1 MSFRLFSLLI
11 LSSLI
16 LGGCSKYMPKLDKVL
31 PDQRKEYQKSKSL
44 PDLEVPPDLTTESID
59 DSLSVPDVD
68 ASGSA
73 TFSTYQER
81 VARQKENRLYS
92 DATDAASFAELSG
105 EQLILVPGS
114 SSDTWI
120 TLQEFWGDLGYTLDL
135 SDEELGIME
144 TNWNGDDTS
153 REKFKVFIEPSEED
167 GEMAIYLSHLGEDFD
182 QGSWTGRN
190 RDLPIERKMASRMR
204 TSFGIAPTIPTSTV
218 AETETETRPVET
230 PIDDTIT
237 SELVNAGG
245 GKIYLAVKSDVST
258 VWPLVSDFLNN
269 ASDITVENEDPSSGT
284 YDIIYLGD
292 QTKKKGI
299 ISKLAFWKSDNNEL
313 QIGLVGVGSNT
324 EIVVLDEDG
333 EWETS
338 GKAEQ
343 ILSRI
348 RSNL

>member
-1 MSFRLFSLLI
+1 MSFRLISLFI
-11 LSSLI
+11 LASLI
-16 LGGCSKYMPKLDKVL
+16 LGGCSKLPKLDKVL

-44 PDLEVPPDLTTESID
+44 PDLEVPPDLTTETID

-105 EQLILVPGS
+105 EQLIVVPGS

-120 TLQEFWGDLGYTLDL
+120 TLQEFWNDQGYSLDL

-144 TNWNGDDTS
+144 TNWNGDDAK
-153 REKFKVFIEPSEED
+153 REKFKVFIETGEED

-182 QGSWTGRN
+182 QDVWAGRD
-190 RDLPIERKMASRMR
+190 RDLALERKMASRIK
-204 TSFGIAPTIPTSTV
+204 TSFGIASTP
-218 AETETETRPVET
+218 AAATTAAATETEDEPADAEVS
-230 PIDDTIT
+230 DAIT
-237 SELVNAGG
+237 SELVSAGD
-245 GKIYLAVKSDVST
+245 GKIYLAVNSDVDT
-258 VWPLVSDFLNN
+258 IWPLVGEFLNS
-269 ASDITVENEDPSSGT
+269 ASDISVEKENSSNGT
-284 YDIIYLGD
+284 YDIIYHGEEG
-292 QTKKKGI
+292 KKKGI
-299 ISKLAFWKSDNNEL
+299 ISKLAFWKSDDNEF
-313 QIGLVGVGSNT
+313 QISLTGVGSKT

-333 EWETS
+333 DWETS
-338 GKAEQ
+338 GKADQ

-348 RSNL
+348 KSNL

>member
-1 MSFRLFSLLI
+1 MSFRLFSLLV

-16 LGGCSKYMPKLDKVL
+16 VGGCSKYMPKLDKVL

-44 PDLEVPPDLTTESID
+44 PDLEVPPDLTTETID

-68 ASGSA
+68 AGGSA

-105 EQLILVPGS
+105 EQLIIVSGS
-114 SSDTWI
+114 TSDTWI
-120 TLQEFWGDLGYTLDL
+120 TLQELWNDLGYTLDL

-144 TNWNGDDTS
+144 TNWSDGTSS
-153 REKFKVFIEPSEED
+153 REKYKVFIEPGEED
-167 GEMAIYLSHLGEDFD
+167 GETAIYLSHLGEDFD
-182 QGSWTGRN
+182 QNAWTGRN
-190 RDLPIERKMASRMR
+190 RDLPLERKMASRMR
-204 TSFGIAPTIPTSTV
+204 TSFGIAPTPSTTTV
-218 AETETETRPVET
+218 AAETVTEDNSNAQASDE
-230 PIDDTIT
+230 IT
-237 SELVNAGG
+237 SELVSAGDD
-245 GKIYLAVKSDVST
+245 KMYLAVNSDVDT
-258 VWPLVSDFLNN
+258 TWPRVGEFLNN
-269 ASDITVENEDPSSGT
+269 ASDISVEKEDPSKGT
-284 YDIIYLGD
+284 FDILYLGD
-292 QTKKKGI
+292 EGKKKGI
-299 ISKLAFWKSDNNEL
+299 ISKLAFWKSDNNEF
-313 QIGLVGVGSNT
+313 QISLTGVGSNT

-333 EWETS
+333 EQDTS